1 MALWIEKYRPKS
13 FDDVIGQKESV
24 DKLKAMLK
32 KGDVQHMILSGPP
45 GVGKTTCAIVLAV
58 SLFGEKWTQNFME
71 LNASDDRKLSV
82 MQGKVKE
89 FARSRPIDAPFK
101 MILLDEGDSLTQEAQ
116 QALRR
121 MMEEYSSTCRFIFS
135 VNYQNNIIEPLQ
147 SRCAILRFQP
157 LSKEDVFK
165 FIDRIASSERL
176 SIDDKAKDALEY
188 VSKGD
193 LRALINLLQSLA
205 NVSRTISDKTVYENA
220 GSIDEGKIKS
230 GLDAAVKGDYIRS
243 RKIFEELISSGVNMK
258 ELLSE
263 IFDVVTTDDDIVDK
277 TMKSYVV
284 EKLAETDYRIIE
296 GATPYIQFQSFLAF
310 LSTLKH

>member
-1 MALWIEKYRPKS
+1 MALWIEKYRPKN
-13 FDDVIGQKESV
+13 FDEVIGQRESV

-32 KGDVQHMILSGPP
+32 KGDIQHMILSGPP
-45 GVGKTTCAIVLAV
+45 GVGKTTCAVVLAV
-58 SLFGEKWTQNFME
+58 SLFGDKWTQNFME

-82 MQGKVKE
+82 IQGKVKE

-101 MILLDEGDSLTQEAQ
+101 IILLDEGDSLTQEAQ

-121 MMEEYSSTCRFIFS
+121 MMEEYSSTCRFVFS
-135 VNYQNNIIEPLQ
+135 VNYQSNIIEPLQ

-165 FIDRIASSERL
+165 FIDWIADSEEL
-176 SIDDKAKDALEY
+176 TLDNSAKDALEY

-193 LRALINLLQSLA
+193 LRALTNLLQSLS
-205 NVSRTISDKTVYENA
+205 NVSKRITGEMVYENA
-220 GSIDEGKIKS
+220 GTIDKGKIKS
-230 GLDAAVKGDYIRS
+230 GLDAAVKGDYIKA
-243 RKIFEELISSGVNMK
+243 RKIFEELIGTGVNMK

-263 IFDVVTTDDDIVDK
+263 IFDVVISDEDVIDRRVR
-277 TMKSYVV
+277 SYVV

-296 GATPYIQFQSFLAF
+296 GATPYIQFQAFLAF